1 MPLKKKKLMI
11 SAASFASLALALVL
25 TLTAGLLY
33 TPAYAVSMDGE
44 QLGVVS
50 DTETAQRA
58 VESAQAEV
66 ENAIGVSSTIVD
78 DVSIGWTM
86 AGKNDLVSEEELT
99 ERLLEQVEEIR
110 EGYVL
115 SVGGQKVGF
124 ASDRE
129 TLDSILDK
137 ISTLYQNESTKE
149 TRFEPEVSIEYAHA
163 SVEISDD
170 PEQIYA
176 VLTANSVEA
185 ASYTV
190 APGDTFSEIAADL
203 DMRQSELSELNPSVD
218 PDVLMI
224 GDVLNIRR
232 AVPFLSVVT
241 VDEVTYTEP
250 ISAPVEYVEDASLY
264 EGDSKVLSEGVEG
277 ENRIRAEVTYQNG
290 TEIARTILEA
300 EVQKEPEKKVVA
312 TGTKKRPATASKG
325 TYIWPVNGTVTSA
338 PGNRTLFGSKDY
350 HSGLDIA
357 VPYGT
362 KVKAADGGTVSFA
375 GWKGDYGNLVII
387 THDDGTQTYYA
398 HNSTLLVSEGDSV
411 SQGQAIAEAGSTGRS
426 TGSHCHFE
434 VRVNGEV
441 QNPYNYL

>member
-1 MPLKKKKLMI
+1 MPFKKKKLMI
-11 SAASFASLALALVL
+11 SAASIASFALIM
-25 TLTAGLLY
+25 TLTFGLLY

-66 ENAIGVSSTIVD
+66 ENAIGVSAVITD
-78 DVSIGWTM
+78 DISIGWTM
-86 AGKNDLVSEEELT
+86 ASKNDLVSEEELT

-115 SVGGQKVGF
+115 SVGGQAVGF
-124 ASDRE
+124 SPDRE
-129 TLDSILDK
+129 TLDSMLDEL
-137 ISTLYQNESTKE
+137 SAPYQNESTKE
-149 TRFEPEVSIEYAHA
+149 VRFEPEVSIEYGHA
-163 SVEISDD
+163 STEIPDD

-176 VLTANSVEA
+176 ALTANSVEA

-190 APGDTFSEIAADL
+190 AAGDTFSEIAAGL
-203 DMRQSELSELNPSVD
+203 DMRQRELSELNPSVD

-232 AVPFLSVVT
+232 AVPFLAVVT

-250 ISAPVEYVEDASLY
+250 IPAPVEYVEDDSLY
-264 EGDSKVLSEGVEG
+264 EGDSNVLSEGEEG
-277 ENRIRAEVTYQNG
+277 ENWIRAEVTYQNG
-290 TEIARTILEA
+290 TEIARTVLEA
-300 EVQKEPEKKVVA
+300 VVQKEPEKKVVA
-312 TGTKKRPATASKG
+312 TGTKERPATASKG
-325 TYIWPVNGTVTSA
+325 TYIWPVDGTVTSS
-338 PGNRTLFGSKDY
+338 PGSRTLFGSTNY

-398 HNSTLLVSEGDSV
+398 HNSNLLVSEGDSV
-411 SQGQAIAEAGSTGRS
+411 YQGQAITEAGSTGRS

-441 QNPYNYL
+441 QNPYDYL

>member
-1 MPLKKKKLMI
+1 MPFKKKKLMI
-11 SAASFASLALALVL
+11 SAASIASFALIM
-25 TLTAGLLY
+25 TLTFGLLY

-66 ENAIGVSSTIVD
+66 ENAIGVSAVITD
-78 DVSIGWTM
+78 DISIGWTM
-86 AGKNDLVSEEELT
+86 ASKNDLVSEEELT

-115 SVGGQKVGF
+115 SVGGQAVGF
-124 ASDRE
+124 SPDRE
-129 TLDSILDK
+129 TLDSMLDEL
-137 ISTLYQNESTKE
+137 SAPYQNESTKE
-149 TRFEPEVSIEYAHA
+149 VRFEPEVSIEYGHA
-163 SVEISDD
+163 STEIPDD

-176 VLTANSVEA
+176 ALTANSVEA

-190 APGDTFSEIAADL
+190 AAGDTFSEIAAGL
-203 DMRQSELSELNPSVD
+203 DMRQRELSELNPSVD

-232 AVPFLSVVT
+232 AVPFLAVVT

-250 ISAPVEYVEDASLY
+250 IPAPVEYVEDDSLY
-264 EGDSKVLSEGVEG
+264 EGDSNVLSEGEEG
-277 ENRIRAEVTYQNG
+277 ENWIRAEVTYQNG
-290 TEIARTILEA
+290 TEIARTVLEA
-300 EVQKEPEKKVVA
+300 VVQKEPEKKVVA
-312 TGTKKRPATASKG
+312 TGTKERPATASKG
-325 TYIWPVNGTVTSA
+325 TYIWPVNGTVNSST
-338 PGNRTLFGSKDY
+338 GRRTLFGSTNY

-398 HNSTLLVSEGDSV
+398 HNSNLLVSEGDSV
-411 SQGQAIAEAGSTGRS
+411 YQGQAIAEAGSTGRS

-441 QNPYNYL
+441 QNPYDYL

>member
-1 MPLKKKKLMI
+1 MPFKKKKLMI
-11 SAASFASLALALVL
+11 SAASIASFALIM
-25 TLTAGLLY
+25 TLTFGLLY

-66 ENAIGVSSTIVD
+66 ENAIGVSAVITD
-78 DVSIGWTM
+78 DISIGWTM
-86 AGKNDLVSEEELT
+86 ASKNDLVSEEELT

-115 SVGGQKVGF
+115 SVGGQAVGF
-124 ASDRE
+124 SPDRE
-129 TLDSILDK
+129 TLDSMLDEL
-137 ISTLYQNESTKE
+137 SAPYQNESTKE
-149 TRFEPEVSIEYAHA
+149 VRFEPEVSIEYGHA
-163 SVEISDD
+163 STEIPDD

-176 VLTANSVEA
+176 ALTANSVEA

-190 APGDTFSEIAADL
+190 AAGDTFSEIAAGL
-203 DMRQSELSELNPSVD
+203 DMRQRELSELNPSVD

-232 AVPFLSVVT
+232 AVPFLAVVT

-250 ISAPVEYVEDASLY
+250 ISAPVEYVEDDSLY
-264 EGDSKVLSEGVEG
+264 EGDSNVLSEGEEG
-277 ENRIRAEVTYQNG
+277 ENWIRAEVTYQNG
-290 TEIARTILEA
+290 TEIARTVLEA
-300 EVQKEPEKKVVA
+300 VVQKEPEKKVVA
-312 TGTKKRPATASKG
+312 TGTKERPATASKG
-325 TYIWPVNGTVTSA
+325 TYICPVDGTVTSS
-338 PGNRTLFGSKDY
+338 PGSRTLFGSTNY

-398 HNSTLLVSEGDSV
+398 HNSNLLVSEGDSV
-411 SQGQAIAEAGSTGRS
+411 YQGQAIAEAGSTGRS

-441 QNPYNYL
+441 QNPYDYL